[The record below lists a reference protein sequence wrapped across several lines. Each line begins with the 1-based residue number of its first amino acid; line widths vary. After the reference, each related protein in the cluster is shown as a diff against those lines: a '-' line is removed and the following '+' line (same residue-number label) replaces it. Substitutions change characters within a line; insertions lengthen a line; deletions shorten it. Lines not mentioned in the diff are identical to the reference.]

1 MLSYLF
7 GGLAMAWAWVFPQQ
21 LFLLSFVGL
30 IPLFRNL
37 HKPLFEELKN
47 YLLFFS
53 IWIGVSGFWLSNYS
67 FDAFIFGFGSHVL
80 WYLAILIL
88 SRLVSSKTPKYSPL
102 VLVFVWMVAD
112 LLVATIPGFIP
123 WYQLGNGFIS
133 TTSFD
138 GLIAEIGVYWLSF
151 LVLIINM
158 YLFLCIKLKSYFSLI
173 LGVLLLLLPMFF
185 NPNTQLESS
194 SEIKIGLVQ
203 PHIKNP
209 TSNLL
214 EVNHVV
220 DLIVYPEGYLN
231 KELVSESSILSGGYL
246 KNKSDEFN
254 VAMFSESNIKYIKR
268 RLLPYVENVI
278 NGSDNGFSKGEENV
292 IFTLKNGLTFQP
304 IICIESVFSDLFD
317 KSEADFFVVITNDSW
332 FQGSSAYFLHA
343 NHCKVRA
350 LESGKTVV
358 RVGNTGISG
367 AFYPTG
373 MTETISPEYKGIK
386 TMQVKIY

>member
-1 MLSYLF
+1 M
-7 GGLAMAWAWVFPQQ
+7 G
-21 LFLLSFVGL
+21 
-30 IPLFRNL
+30 
-37 HKPLFEELKN
+37 
-47 YLLFFS
+47 
-53 IWIGVSGFWLSNYS
+53 
-67 FDAFIFGFGSHVL
+67 
-80 WYLAILIL
+80 
-88 SRLVSSKTPKYSPL
+88 
-102 VLVFVWMVAD
+102 
-112 LLVATIPGFIP
+112 
-123 WYQLGNGFIS
+123 
-133 TTSFD
+133 
-138 GLIAEIGVYWLSF
+138 
-151 LVLIINM
+151 
-158 YLFLCIKLKSYFSLI
+158 
-173 LGVLLLLLPMFF
+173 
-185 NPNTQLESS
+185 
-194 SEIKIGLVQ
+194 
-203 PHIKNP
+203 IKNP